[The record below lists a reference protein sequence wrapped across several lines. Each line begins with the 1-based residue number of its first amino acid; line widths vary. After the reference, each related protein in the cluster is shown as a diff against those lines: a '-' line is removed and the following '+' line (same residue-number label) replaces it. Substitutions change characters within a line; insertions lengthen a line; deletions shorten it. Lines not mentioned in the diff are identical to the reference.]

1 MIFDPPAAIKSLKT
15 SCYGQWKGLKALEY
29 SHLRAFGYSKKSRDS
44 IFGKPGIGILKKS
57 WDIVGSRRG
66 LVVGSPRAPSV
77 LLETK
82 YDVVKI
88 NSNKVPSAHIF
99 CYWKVSNITHRSI
112 FNTDTNPTTVTFR
125 LIFDLFELTHNFART
140 GHRWRA
146 LSTAFW
152 SASPPLTLSLSSP
165 PSSCSVCQGDGQYSF
180 SKNWCHWH
188 IFFSASTLTPWSL
201 GENLT

>member
-1 MIFDPPAAIKSLKT
+1 MKGVESLNRIQSLK
-15 SCYGQWKGLKALEY
+15 GFW
-29 SHLRAFGYSKKSRDS
+29 KSRK
-44 IFGKPGIGILKKS
+44 IPGFNFWESQDRDFEEIP
-57 WDIVGSRRG
+57 GSRRG
-66 LVVGSPRAPSV
+66 LVVGSLRAPSV

-88 NSNKVPSAHIF
+88 NSNKVPLAHIF

-165 PSSCSVCQGDGQYSF
+165 PSSCSVCQGHGQYSF

-188 IFFSASTLTPWSL
+188 IFFLSIYTHSLVIGWEPNINTL
-201 GENLT
+201 